1 MLKRFLAIAILC
13 CSLASCGW
21 PNSALSSDLDTT
33 DVTPVASKTEDADAT
48 VDPANKATAV
58 FAGGCFWC
66 MEGPFDKID
75 GVISTTSGYTGG
87 TDPNPTY
94 GHVSAGITG
103 HAEAVQV
110 VYDASRVDYAT
121 LLKTFW
127 VNIDPLDS
135 KGQFCDKGSQ
145 YRSGIFYGSDAEKEL
160 AEASKAE
167 AAERLGKTIVTE
179 VTAASDFYPAEDY
192 HQDYYIKNPV
202 RYKIYRTGCGRDR
215 RLTQLW
221 GEDASH

>member
-21 PNSALSSDLDTT
+21 PTSALSSDLDAT
-33 DVTPVASKTEDADAT
+33 DVNPVASKTKDSDAT
-48 VDPANKATAV
+48 VAPANQATAI

-145 YRSGIFYGSDAEKEL
+145 YRSGIFYGSEAEKEL

-192 HQDYYIKNPV
+192 HQDYYINNPV

-221 GEDASH
+221 GDDASH